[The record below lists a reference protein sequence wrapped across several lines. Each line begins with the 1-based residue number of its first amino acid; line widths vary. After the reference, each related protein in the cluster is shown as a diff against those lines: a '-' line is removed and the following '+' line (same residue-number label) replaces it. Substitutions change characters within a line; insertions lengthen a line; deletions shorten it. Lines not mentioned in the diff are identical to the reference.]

1 MTTPLT
7 FIFWPLTTVREF
19 PELLVVAVWG
29 CDIAIEADTS
39 SAPIANVVEATVLI
53 LLNTIEFVSF
63 EIS

>member
-1 MTTPLT
+1 
-7 FIFWPLTTVREF
+7 VREF
-19 PELLVVAVWG
+19 PELLVEAVWA